1 MLALVVR
8 SWLDRGVRGVVC
20 SCSWFARVH
29 GVCDRARG
37 MCGVLVV
44 FVRGRGVLVVFVR
57 GRGVR
62 GMLVVCSRSL
72 CTWRARDLLV
82 GCSCS
87 WCTWCCV
94 LVLVV

>member
-1 MLALVVR
+1 MLVL
-8 SWLDRGVRGVVC
+8 VVC
-20 SCSWFARVH
+20 SRPWCVW
-29 GVCDRARG
+29 RARG

-57 GRGVR
+57 GRGVC

-82 GCSCS
+82 G
-87 WCTWCCV
+87 
-94 LVLVV
+94 VVF